1 MMLAIFLFQEASE
14 TSSDR
19 NINQSFERFF
29 KYQSLVKST
38 KKKTPPHLQGGIL

>member
-1 MMLAIFLFQEASE
+1 MMLAIFLFQETSE